1 MIFHLLP
8 LILTPVLLLT
18 TAYYTPTDHQTHSP
32 NDLTFDLPSAPDLP
46 NLSIHIKRAS
56 DLPPLTIPNAQIV
69 YIQHSL
75 AAKDRLKGN
84 LATYKQA
91 VKDFQTIVAN
101 PENDQGYRDILAG
114 KPGTMPA
121 FNLLTQLKKPRE
133 IIEHAKTEASIL
145 RALANMET
153 RRKSYSS
160 GTPMS
165 ESMRSTLKTLDD
177 TADNFKEAVSST
189 NNRRALKL
197 LDHLNKVQYAFAAVV
212 SHLQL
217 KSTKTSDTNMYA
229 QQKPVL
235 NGIELMRPTHILTAP
250 LP

>member
-1 MIFHLLP
+1 
-8 LILTPVLLLT
+8 
-18 TAYYTPTDHQTHSP
+18 
-32 NDLTFDLPSAPDLP
+32 
-46 NLSIHIKRAS
+46 
-56 DLPPLTIPNAQIV
+56 
-69 YIQHSL
+69 
-75 AAKDRLKGN
+75 
-84 LATYKQA
+84 
-91 VKDFQTIVAN
+91 
-101 PENDQGYRDILAG
+101 
-114 KPGTMPA
+114 
-121 FNLLTQLKKPRE
+121 
-133 IIEHAKTEASIL
+133 
-145 RALANMET
+145 
-153 RRKSYSS
+153 
-160 GTPMS
+160 MS